1 MKNTNTLYTL
11 ICSCF
16 LLTITLS
23 AQNFEWAK
31 AFGGQGIERDPS
43 IAIDALGNSYI
54 TGLFKD
60 TADFDPGPNI
70 FNLTSQGYEDI
81 FIVKLDSKG
90 DFIWAKRI
98 GGVEEDIPNS
108 IALDAS
114 GNVYTTGYFEDVVDF
129 NPGVGTYNLTSN
141 GVHDIF
147 ISKLDTNGNFE
158 WAKSMG
164 GTSIDDAFSIA
175 IGAKEN
181 VITTGTFSN
190 TVDFN
195 PGVGI
200 FNLRSSGYKDIFIS
214 TLNTDGDFI
223 AALSF
228 GGVSDDR
235 AQSITLDD
243 VGNIYTAGYFEGTV
257 DFNPGIGVFNL
268 TSEGDKDIYISKL
281 DASARFIWAKKIG
294 GTNRDEAFS
303 IALDATGNI
312 FTTGSFSGTVDFNPG
327 AQLFYHTSAGAK
339 DIFISKLNTNGDFI
353 WARRMGGVED
363 DIGHSI
369 SLDASGNV
377 YTTGTFKETVDF
389 DPKPPSVYNLTSAGF
404 TDIFVS
410 KLDTSGNFIWANS
423 IGSSGSE
430 YTSFLTL
437 DTSGN
442 IYTTGSFALT
452 VDFDLGNGIENLT
465 SKGDPDI
472 FIQKLN
478 NSTLSVS
485 DNIFE
490 KSLTVFPNPIQEK
503 STIELGALYDDIT
516 LTIRSITGQ
525 LIATT
530 NYKATRT
537 IDFSIKG
544 NSGLYFAEI
553 RADNKRAALKIIK
566 Q

>member
-1 MKNTNTLYTL
+1 MKNTNTFCTL
-11 ICSCF
+11 ICSYF

-23 AQNFEWAK
+23 AQNFEWVK
-31 AFGGQGIERDPS
+31 AFGGQGIETDLS
-43 IAIDALGNSYI
+43 IAIDALGNVYT
-54 TGLFKD
+54 TGSFID
-60 TADFDPGPNI
+60 VVDFDPGPNI

-81 FIVKLDSKG
+81 FIVKLDSNG

-98 GGVEEDIPNS
+98 GGIEEDIPNS

-129 NPGVGTYNLTSN
+129 DSGVGTYNLTSN
-141 GVHDIF
+141 GVTDIF
-147 ISKLDTNGNFE
+147 ISKLDTDGNFV

-164 GTSIDDAFSIA
+164 GLSSDFALSIVLDAM
-175 IGAKEN
+175 GN
-181 VITTGTFSN
+181 VFTTGSFIG
-190 TVDFN
+190 TVDFH
-195 PGVGI
+195 PGVGT
-200 FNLRSSGYKDIFIS
+200 FNLTSSGSEDIFIS
-214 TLNTDGDFI
+214 KLSTDGDFI
-223 AALSF
+223 AALRF
-228 GGVSDDR
+228 GGVSRDR
-235 AQSITLDD
+235 AHSITLDD
-243 VGNIYTAGYFEGTV
+243 VGNVYTAGYFEGTV
-257 DFNPGIGVFNL
+257 DFNPGLGVFNL
-268 TSEGDKDIYISKL
+268 TSEGDKDIFISKL
-281 DASARFIWAKKIG
+281 DASANFIWAKKIG
-294 GTNRDEAFS
+294 GPATDEAFS

-327 AQLFYHTSAGAK
+327 AQLFYHTSAGTK

-363 DIGHSI
+363 DIGLSMT
-369 SLDASGNV
+369 LDASGNV

-404 TDIFVS
+404 TDIFIS
-410 KLDTSGNFIWANS
+410 KLDTSGNFVWANS
-423 IGSSGSE
+423 IGSTGSE
-430 YTSFLTL
+430 LTSFLTL

-442 IYTTGSFALT
+442 IYTTGSFAFT
-452 VDFDLGNGIENLT
+452 IDFDPGNGVEILT
-465 SKGDPDI
+465 PNGSVDV

-478 NSTLSVS
+478 SNTLSVS

-490 KSLTVFPNPIQEK
+490 KSLTVFPNPTQEK
-503 STIELGALYDDIT
+503 STIELGALYNDIT
-516 LTIRSITGQ
+516 LTIRTITGQ